1 MCFSTSFFTI
11 FQPSDI
17 INEKRKLGDS
27 MLRFGIIGAGKIAH
41 RFAQAAI
48 GVNETIQAIASR
60 DQSHAIAFQEQYHI
74 PSAYGNYLEL
84 FQDPLVDIVYIATPH
99 GFHFEHMMAAL
110 EHDKHVLCE
119 KAFTLNQKQA
129 KQVFEL
135 ANKKK
140 RFCMEAMWTR
150 FLPVIQEAKSWVNQD
165 LIGEIIQI
173 DATFAFP
180 AHLHPESR
188 LIDPHL
194 GGGALLDIGIYPIT
208 IANLFLGKPLTI
220 ESTCK
225 KAESG
230 VDLANQI
237 TFTYPQAEANLISSF
252 VDEECVEAFIYGT
265 KGYIQIPSFHGAQT
279 AMLFDRNHKIIKEF
293 EHKHLVNG
301 LEYEIFETVRQI
313 KKKALESPL
322 MSQEDTLEILRQ
334 MDEIR
339 ASWDLKYPQES
350 K

>member
-1 MCFSTSFFTI
+1 
-11 FQPSDI
+11 
-17 INEKRKLGDS
+17 

-60 DQSHAIAFQEQYHI
+60 DLEHAKAFQELYHI
-74 PSAYGNYLEL
+74 PSAYGTYQEL
-84 FQDPLVDIVYIATPH
+84 FQDPMVDIVYIATPH

-110 EHDKHVLCE
+110 EWDKHILCE
-119 KAFTLNQKQA
+119 KAFTLNAKQA

-135 ANKKK
+135 ANRKK

-150 FLPVIQEAKSWVNQD
+150 FLPVIQEVKLWVEQD

-173 DATFAFP
+173 DATFTFP
-180 AHLHPESR
+180 AHLHEQSR
-188 LIDPHL
+188 LIDPRL

-220 ESTCK
+220 ESSCK
-225 KAESG
+225 KASSG
-230 VDLANQI
+230 VDISNQI

-252 VDEECVEAFIYGT
+252 TDEECVEAFIYGS
-265 KGYIQIPSFHGAQT
+265 KGYIQIPSFNGAQT
-279 AMLFDRNHKIIKEF
+279 AILFDRNHKIIKEF
-293 EHKHLVNG
+293 EHKHVVNG

-322 MSQEDTLEILRQ
+322 MSQEDTLEVLRQ

-339 ASWDLKYPQES
+339 ASWNLQYPQES
-350 K
+350 R